1 VIQRVSLLTVQ
12 QVVHDTAPGRG
23 RDGAWEVLVLFVGLA
38 FVGYGT
44 IRMLRLRRWR
54 AQALPAKGRVVDN
67 VPQPSRGG
75 GTVWLSLI
83 EFEAD
88 GSHVRFPILPAPN
101 RRGCPLGHTIDVLY
115 DPADPNR
122 AGLADGALMVPWAL
136 ILGVAVVG
144 LFIAIVA

>member
-1 VIQRVSLLTVQ
+1 VIQGVALLTVQ
-12 QVVHDTAPGRG
+12 QVGSERTTSAGRS
-23 RDGAWEVLVLFVGLA
+23 GAWEVMILLIGLA

-44 IRMLRLRRWR
+44 VAMLRLHRWR

-67 VPQPSRGG
+67 VPQPSRSG

-88 GSHVRFPILPAPN
+88 GSHVRFPILAAAP
-101 RRGCPLGHTIDVLY
+101 RRRWPLGHTIDVLY

-122 AGLADGALMVPWAL
+122 AGLADGALTVPWAL

-144 LFIAIVA
+144 LFLAIVV